1 MRLSLSLLLVLW
13 FLIMLVSFCI
23 SCQVRFMFV
32 FPVFSPFLS
41 HMSSHLSYVCLSLA
55 PGSSSHVFVLVS
67 VFVNSCFILI
77 VSHPASSSVLLP
89 VSLYSVMSPTC
100 WPSSPEPVCI
110 YVLSFPWF
118 LVVSFTQAFP
128 PCLTSWFSSYSNKAA
143 ALSLAFCPAPAGLD
157 NIKRTNWEQY
167 CFRKRIT

>member
-1 MRLSLSLLLVLW
+1 
-13 FLIMLVSFCI
+13 
-23 SCQVRFMFV
+23 MFV

-41 HMSSHLSYVCLSLA
+41 HMSSHLSSVCLSLA
-55 PGSSSHVFVLVS
+55 PGSSSHVFVL

-110 YVLSFPWF
+110 YVLSFPRF

-128 PCLTSWFSSYSNKAA
+128 PLPDFLFFLYFVEFSSYSNKAA
-143 ALSLAFCPAPAGLD
+143 ALSLAFCPATGSCHTAGLD
-157 NIKRTNWEQY
+157 NIKCTN
-167 CFRKRIT
+167 